1 VEKETGGRFTIESS
15 AESGA
20 TPERI
25 LDIIKRPATWPSWQS
40 EIVSTTGPRVL
51 EREGDVVI
59 GRAEMLGFKV
69 DGQSVATTIEPRRF
83 VEDVVVGVGMTVT
96 YDVAP
101 SGDGATVTHRLT
113 SQLPRGAL
121 GRVLSFFLKRRFRKM
136 QRDLLRALV
145 AQAEEPAG

>member
-1 VEKETGGRFTIESS
+1 MRSVVSPR
-15 AESGA
+15 
-20 TPERI
+20 
-25 LDIIKRPATWPSWQS
+25 TWPRWQS
-40 EIVSTTGPRVL
+40 EIVSTSGPRVL
-51 EREGDVVI
+51 EREGDVVV

-69 DGQSVATTIEPRRF
+69 DGQSVATSIEPHRF

-96 YDVAP
+96 YEAVS
-101 SGDGATVTHRLT
+101 SGNGATVTHRLT
-113 SQLPRGAL
+113 SQLPRGPL